1 LKRAKGKKME
11 KLRICL
17 IGAGRVGKVHA
28 LGLKNNIPDAELVAV
43 VDKDE
48 EAARRLAKEF
58 ELKIHFKDY
67 EKALDWGKFDAVI
80 ITTPT
85 FTHKTIAV
93 SAAKAGKHIFCEKPM
108 ALNLEEADSMIQ
120 EAKRAKV
127 KLQIGFMRR
136 FDKSFLEAK
145 KKVKQGAVGEPLLI
159 KSTGRGPE
167 LPPEW
172 AWDVKKSGG
181 MLAEVGSHDFDT
193 LRWFAESEFEKI
205 YASAENYKCSQ
216 VKMKYSDFYDHAV
229 VVARFQNG
237 KVGMLDVG
245 CPVGYG
251 YDARMEVLGT
261 KGVMFVGGIN
271 DNQVMVC
278 TKGSGAGS
286 SIYNSWKSRFKD
298 AYIDELRHFVDVIK
312 RNVEPFVTGE
322 NGKKV
327 VEAITAA
334 NKSIQTG
341 QPVSFLL

>member
-1 LKRAKGKKME
+1 ME

-17 IGAGRVGKVHA
+17 IGAGRVGKVHT
-28 LGLKNNIPDAELVAV
+28 LNLKNNIPEVELVAV
-43 VDKDE
+43 VDKEE

-58 ELKIHFKDY
+58 ELKMCFKDY
-67 EKALDWGKFDAVI
+67 KEALDWGKFEAI
-80 ITTPT
+80 IIITPT
-85 FTHKTIAV
+85 FTHKAITV

-136 FDKSFLEAK
+136 FDRSFLEAK

-159 KSTGRGPE
+159 KSIGRGPG

-172 AWDVKKSGG
+172 AWDIKKSNG
-181 MLAEVGSHDFDT
+181 MLAEVGSHDFDA

-205 YASAENYKCSQ
+205 HAFAGNYKCPQ
-216 VKMKYSDFYDHAV
+216 IKKKYPDFYDHAV
-229 VVARFQNG
+229 VTVQFRNSKLG
-237 KVGMLDVG
+237 ILDIG

-261 KGVMFVGGIN
+261 EGVMFVGGIRN
-271 DNQVMVC
+271 NEVIIC
-278 TKGSGAGS
+278 SKAGGAVS
-286 SIYNSWKSRFKD
+286 SIYDSWRNRFKD

-312 RNVEPFVTGE
+312 RDVQPLVTGKD
-322 NGKKV
+322 GKKV
-327 VEAITAA
+327 VEAVMAA

-341 QPVSFLL
+341 QPVSFPL

>member
-1 LKRAKGKKME
+1 ME

-28 LGLKNNIPDAELVAV
+28 LNLKNNIPEVELVAV
-43 VDKDE
+43 VDKE
-48 EAARRLAKEF
+48 KEAARRLAREF
-58 ELKIHFKDY
+58 ELKMCFKDY
-67 EKALDWGKFDAVI
+67 REALDWGKFEAII

-85 FTHKTIAV
+85 FTHKAITV
-93 SAAKAGKHIFCEKPM
+93 STAKAGKHIFCEKPM

-136 FDKSFLEAK
+136 FDRSFLEAK

-159 KSTGRGPE
+159 KSIGRGPG

-172 AWDVKKSGG
+172 AWDIKKSSG
-181 MLAEVGSHDFDT
+181 MLAEVGSHDFDA

-205 YASAENYKCSQ
+205 HAFAGNYKCPQ
-216 VKMKYSDFYDHAV
+216 IKEKYPDFYDHAV
-229 VVARFQNG
+229 VTVQFRNSKLG
-237 KVGMLDVG
+237 ILDMG

-261 KGVMFVGGIN
+261 EGVMFVGGIRN
-271 DNQVMVC
+271 NEVIIC
-278 TKGSGAGS
+278 SKASGAVS
-286 SIYNSWKSRFKD
+286 SIYNSWRNRFKD

-312 RNVEPFVTGE
+312 RDVQPLVTGKD
-322 NGKKV
+322 GKKV
-327 VEAITAA
+327 VEAVMAA

-341 QPVSFLL
+341 QSVSFPL

>member
-1 LKRAKGKKME
+1 ME

-17 IGAGRVGKVHA
+17 IGAGRVGKVHT
-28 LGLKNNIPDAELVAV
+28 LSLKNNIPDAELVAV

-67 EKALDWGKFDAVI
+67 EKALDWGKFDAII

-93 SAAKAGKHIFCEKPM
+93 SAAKAEKHIFCEKPM
-108 ALNLEEADSMIQ
+108 ALNLEETDSMIQ

-136 FDKSFLEAK
+136 FDRGFLEAK
-145 KKVKQGAVGEPLLI
+145 KKVKQGALGEPLLI
-159 KSTGRGPE
+159 KSIGRGPG

-172 AWDVKKSGG
+172 AWDIKKSNG

-205 YASAENYKCSQ
+205 YAFAGNYKCPQ
-216 VKMKYSDFYDHAV
+216 IKKKYPDFYDHAV
-229 VVARFQNG
+229 VTVQFRNSG
-237 KVGMLDVG
+237 LGILDIG

-261 KGVMFVGGIN
+261 EGVIFVGEIE
-271 DNQVMVC
+271 DNQVTVC
-278 TKGSGAGS
+278 TKGSGAVS
-286 SIYNSWKSRFKD
+286 SIYNSWRNRFKD

-312 RNVEPFVTGE
+312 RDEEPFVTGE
-322 NGKKV
+322 DGKKV
-327 VEAITAA
+327 VEAVAAA
-334 NKSIQTG
+334 NKSIQIG
-341 QPVSFLL
+341 QAVSLPL

>member
-1 LKRAKGKKME
+1 ME

-17 IGAGRVGKVHA
+17 IGAGRVGKVHT
-28 LGLKNNIPDAELVAV
+28 LSLKNNIPEVELVAV
-43 VDKDE
+43 VDKEE

-58 ELKIHFKDY
+58 EVKMCFKDY
-67 EKALDWGKFDAVI
+67 KEALDWGKFEAI
-80 ITTPT
+80 IIITPT
-85 FTHKTIAV
+85 FTHKAITV

-136 FDKSFLEAK
+136 FDRSFLEAK

-159 KSTGRGPE
+159 KSIGRGPG

-172 AWDVKKSGG
+172 AWDIEKSSG
-181 MLAEVGSHDFDT
+181 MLAEVGSHDFDA

-205 YASAENYKCSQ
+205 HAFAGNYKCPQ
-216 VKMKYSDFYDHAV
+216 IKKKYPDFYDHAV
-229 VVARFQNG
+229 VTVQFRNSKLG
-237 KVGMLDVG
+237 IIDIG

-261 KGVMFVGGIN
+261 EGVMFVGGIRN
-271 DNQVMVC
+271 NEVTIC
-278 TKGSGAGS
+278 SKAGGAVS
-286 SIYNSWKSRFKD
+286 SIYNSWRNRFKD

-312 RNVEPFVTGE
+312 RDGQPLVTGKD
-322 NGKKV
+322 GKKV
-327 VEAITAA
+327 VEAVMAA

-341 QPVSFLL
+341 QPVSFPL